1 LLVVVQVQFSFQFLL
16 SGESV
21 FFGFVSF
28 VSFVSF
34 VKPSGLVNNSLQP
47 SPDLDLPFAIG
58 LLGLQ
63 LLSRGSLSISSS
75 SSSLSISS
83 SSSISSILRFRR
95 VDKSAIGIHSIINIS
110 EG

>member
-21 FFGFVSF
+21 FFGF

-75 SSSLSISS
+75 SS
-83 SSSISSILRFRR
+83 ILRFRR